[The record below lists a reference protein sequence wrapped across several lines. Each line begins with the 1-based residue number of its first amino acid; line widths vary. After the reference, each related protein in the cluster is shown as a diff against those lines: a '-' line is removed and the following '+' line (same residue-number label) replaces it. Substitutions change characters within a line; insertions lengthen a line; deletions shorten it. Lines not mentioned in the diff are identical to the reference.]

1 MSMIITI
8 GREFGSGGRELGKR
22 IAEELG
28 IAYYDKE
35 ILVEIAKKTD
45 LAYDYVKQIIEN
57 KPIVYYPITIGHTL
71 NVYNDNGFYSESLSM
86 NHNSIYAEQANVI
99 KELASKSDCVI
110 VGRCA
115 DYILKDYK
123 PFRIF
128 VYSDMESKIKRCR
141 EKNEAEADL
150 PDKKLK
156 KYIKKID
163 KQRKKY
169 YEFYTSQE
177 WGSMLNYDI
186 CVNTSNKSIKEVV
199 HNIITIFK
207 ENK

>member
-35 ILVEIAKKTD
+35 ILIEIAKKTD
-45 LAYDYVKQIIEN
+45 LAYDYVKQIIEK
-57 KPIVYYPITIGHTL
+57 KPIVYYPITVGHSL
-71 NVYNDNGFYSESLSM
+71 NVYNDNGFYSESVSM

-115 DYILKDYK
+115 DFILKDYK
-123 PFRIF
+123 PFKIF
-128 VYSDMESKIKRCR
+128 VYSNMESKIRRCR
-141 EKNEAEADL
+141 EKNEEGANL
-150 PDKKLK
+150 PDNKLK
-156 KYIKKID
+156 KYIKTID
-163 KQRKKY
+163 KQRKRY

-177 WGSMLNYDI
+177 WGDKLNYDL

-207 ENK
+207 DNK